1 MKERGIKYETKEYKQ
16 TGKGNYFINISYH
29 YYNSILV
36 GKVEDVNN
44 IEDISKLDKNEFVNL
59 LNSYKNEEGQYPTD
73 WKKWKLGEDGYP
85 TFE

>member
-1 MKERGIKYETKEYKQ
+1 M
-16 TGKGNYFINISYH
+16 
-29 YYNSILV
+29 
-36 GKVEDVNN
+36 EDVNN

>member
-1 MKERGIKYETKEYKQ
+1 MENWIPKKSRYAIGSVTIT
-16 TGKGNYFINISYH
+16 NC

-36 GKVEDVNN
+36 GEVEDANN
-44 IEDISKLDKNEFVNL
+44 IEDISNWDKKEFVNL

-73 WKKWKLGEDGYP
+73 WKKWKLGKDGYP